1 MLYDLNIAWTPG
13 LSSSDLESTLR
24 LSKTLGY
31 DVVALNQTITGSQIP
46 NQPAP
51 ITNPIPILTPPH
63 PPHPGGSSSITTTST
78 TASTSLPSKSFP
90 TILRRA
96 TLEITDPAT
105 TNYRLPDFARA
116 YDILALRPTSDKSFT
131 WACNG
136 TTDPPALISLDL
148 TRPLGYHIHP
158 RTAMAAVHR
167 GSRFEVCYS
176 QAIQLPSSSSNPE
189 SARARSTFIGNVQS
203 LVRAIKGRGIV
214 LSSEAKSALG
224 LRGPADVVNLM
235 AVWGLGPEK
244 GFEALGMGARAV
256 VVNEGVRRRGF
267 RGVVD
272 IVQVAAGGPE
282 RPKPEEGE
290 ENGNGKQ
297 GKKQKQKQ
305 QGNNGQQQQQ
315 QGQKRKNNDK
325 AGGIGGGGGG
335 GGGDGQQKANKKMR
349 KEGKV

>member
-1 MLYDLNIAWTPG
+1 MLYDLNIAWSPG
-13 LSSSDLESTLR
+13 LSSSDLENTLR

-31 DVVALNQTITGSQIP
+31 DVVALNNTITGAQIP
-46 NQPAP
+46 NSPNP
-51 ITNPIPILTPPH
+51 ITNPIPLLNPP
-63 PPHPGGSSSITTTST
+63 PPSQQGGPSSITTTST
-78 TASTSLPSKSFP
+78 TASTSLPSKSLP

-131 WACNG
+131 WACNS

-158 RTAMAAVHR
+158 KTAMSAVTR

-176 QAIQLPSSSSNPE
+176 QAIQLSSSNPE

-203 LVRAIKGRGIV
+203 LVRATKGRGIV
-214 LSSEAKSALG
+214 ISSEAKSALG

-244 GFEALGMGARAV
+244 GFEGLGTGARAV

-272 IVQVAAGGPE
+272 IVQVAEGGPE
-282 RPKPEEGE
+282 RPKSEEGE
-290 ENGNGKQ
+290 ESNGKQ
-297 GKKQKQKQ
+297 GKKQQKQK
-305 QGNNGQQQQQ
+305 GNNGQQQQG

-335 GGGDGQQKANKKMR
+335 QQKNNKKMR
-349 KEGKV
+349 KEGTA